1 MPSQQCCRPVEPTGF
16 VPADIY
22 LLFAMHLSPLLLTA
36 AALVFQVL
44 GVSAVNVSVPVS
56 SPSDSQTLARTLVS
70 FSIEQD
76 RWPEWSGVDARND
89 FTYSAL
95 TTLGQLTG
103 EPPKL
108 RVGADSEDHTFWS
121 PTVTINEAQF
131 PPPSTNTPYP
141 EATQIV
147 VGNAFYELSRFLPR
161 GTRMTWGINFGA
173 DNATNAANMA
183 KAVADAFLTDAVKA
197 SGVILDLIEV
207 GNEVDIYA
215 FTGFRSS
222 DWSVE
227 EYVPDWI
234 SIAGP
239 AVEAAGI
246 QGSDGPVSVQ
256 GAVFYALFTPTEI
269 FNLGILDSVPGKA
282 ITQCVQIK
290 FCLYSRLTLELGSL
304 NTTILRYF
312 AMGAM
317 SPWRRS

>member
-1 MPSQQCCRPVEPTGF
+1 MPSQQCCRPVEPTGS
-16 VPADIY
+16 VPADIF
-22 LLFAMHLSPLLLTA
+22 LLFDMHLSPLLLTA
-36 AALVFQVL
+36 AALIFQVL

-89 FTYSAL
+89 FTYNAL

-290 FCLYSRLTLELGSL
+290 FCPYSRLTPELGSL
-304 NTTILRYF
+304 NITILRYL
-312 AMGAM
+312 AMGPM